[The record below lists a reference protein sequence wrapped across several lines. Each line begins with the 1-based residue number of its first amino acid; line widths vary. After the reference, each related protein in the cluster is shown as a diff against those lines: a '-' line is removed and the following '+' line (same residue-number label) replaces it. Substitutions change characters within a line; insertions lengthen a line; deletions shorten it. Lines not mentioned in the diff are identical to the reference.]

1 MGDEIDCSEV
11 VRDLYFFLDGE
22 ITEATRQRIKIHLDD
37 CSPCLEAFDFEAELR
52 QMISLRC
59 REEPSPEFRA
69 RIVSVLQ
76 VEFPSFGIQPGTS
89 SGPGG
94 IPTL

>member
-1 MGDEIDCSEV
+1 MADDIDCAEV

-22 ITEATRQRIKIHLDD
+22 ITESVRQRIKVHLDD

-59 REEPSPEFRA
+59 REEPPAELRA
-69 RIVSVLQ
+69 RITSVLQ
-76 VEFPSFGIQPGTS
+76 VEFPSFGIPP
-89 SGPGG
+89 GPGG
-94 IPTL
+94 IPNL

>member
-22 ITEATRQRIKIHLDD
+22 ITEAMRQRIKIHLDD

-59 REEPSPEFRA
+59 REEPPAEFRA

-76 VEFPSFGIQPGTS
+76 VEFPTFGIQAGRA
-89 SGPGG
+89 SGPAG